1 MHRYDLLVAIDSLI
15 GGTYTAMFGNSAT
28 LAHWSSTSRLSS
40 IAIDAHRHVY
50 DLFINE
56 RACPSRTSGRACTDR
71 VVNLFF

>member
-1 MHRYDLLVAIDSLI
+1 MHRCNLLMAIDSLI
-15 GGTYTAMFGNSAT
+15 GGAYTVVFWNSAT
-28 LAHWSSTSRLSS
+28 LAHWSSTSRLGS

-56 RACPSRTSGRACTDR
+56 RACPSRSSGRTCTDR